1 MFSVRTLDEVVSTN
15 EEVKRAIADDR
26 PEGLVVR
33 AHRQSGGYGRDG
45 RRWESP
51 LGGLYFSMLLRPD
64 VDACQLSTLPLVVGL
79 AVREALGEFVSADMF
94 SAVQIK
100 WPNDIVLV
108 GAAMQPESEAT
119 QPERAAM
126 QPELEKRAAMCS
138 EPVERASE
146 RGERPLVKKLCG
158 ISAEAHD
165 GAVCVGVG
173 VNVKRPQIMPTVQGK
188 NSPVYLAEIASESAA
203 SFQDGALQT
212 QVLEAILRHFEP
224 SYRRWKEEGF
234 APFAP
239 LCNACFALAGVRVA
253 ILDRAGRELASGQAC
268 GVDGQGFLLLEDAAG
283 ITRAISTGEAH
294 IQL

>member
-100 WPNDIVLV
+100 WPNDIVFV
-108 GAAMQPESEAT
+108 GAAMQPEFEAT
-119 QPERAAM
+119 QPE
-126 QPELEKRAAMCS
+126 LEKCAAMCP
-138 EPVERASE
+138 EPAERASE

-158 ISAEAHD
+158 ISTEAHD

-173 VNVKRPQIMPTVQGK
+173 VNVKRPQIMPAVQGK

-203 SFQDGALQT
+203 SFQDGALQA

-253 ILDRAGRELASGQAC
+253 ILDRAGRELASGRAC
-268 GVDGQGFLLLEDAAG
+268 GIDGQGFLLLEDSAG
-283 ITRAISTGEAH
+283 IMRAVSSGEAH

>member
-1 MFSVRTLDEVVSTN
+1 MFSVRMLDEVVSTN

-108 GAAMQPESEAT
+108 GAAMQPE
-119 QPERAAM
+119 
-126 QPELEKRAAMCS
+126 LEKRAAMC
-138 EPVERASE
+138 PQPAERASE

-158 ISAEAHD
+158 ISTEAHD

-283 ITRAISTGEAH
+283 ITRAISSGEAH

>member
-100 WPNDIVLV
+100 WPNDIVFV
-108 GAAMQPESEAT
+108 GAAT
-119 QPERAAM
+119 

-138 EPVERASE
+138 EPAERASE

-158 ISAEAHD
+158 ISTEAHD

-283 ITRAISTGEAH
+283 ITRAVSTGEAH

>member
-15 EEVKRAIADDR
+15 EEVKRAIADNR

-100 WPNDIVLV
+100 WPNDIVL
-108 GAAMQPESEAT
+108 A
-119 QPERAAM
+119 RAAM
-126 QPELEKRAAMCS
+126 QPEREECAAMCA
-138 EPVERASE
+138 EPAERASE

-158 ISAEAHD
+158 ISTEAHD

-173 VNVKRPQIMPTVQGK
+173 VNVKRPQIMPAVQGK

-203 SFQDGALQT
+203 PFQDGAFQA

-239 LCNACFALAGVRVA
+239 LCNACSALAGVRVA
-253 ILDRAGRELASGQAC
+253 ILDRAGRELASGRAC
-268 GVDGQGFLLLEDAAG
+268 GIDDQGFLLLEDAAG
-283 ITRAISTGEAH
+283 IMRAISSGEAH